1 MTLILKMK
9 KFSYTIRKEENGDN
23 LNDNEYEYEKD
34 FVSYEN
40 NDDDDIM
47 VVTNEDNSKCSSG
60 TLCLII
66 RLQ

>member
-9 KFSYTIRKEENGDN
+9 KFSYAIHKEEDGDN
-23 LNDNEYEYEKD
+23 LNDNECEYEKD
-34 FVSYEN
+34 FMFLMRIMMM
-40 NDDDDIM
+40 IM

-60 TLCLII
+60 KLCLIL